1 VRPTQPAAA
10 AGKPFDLQTPLFLG
24 APQPHRDA
32 TPPKSPASK
41 SAARPSPA
49 ASAYVLREVYDG
61 AAVIE
66 SSAGRRKVGVGETV
80 PGIGKIQAIE
90 MRNRRWV
97 VVTSSGVIA
106 PEE

>member
-1 VRPTQPAAA
+1 M
-10 AGKPFDLQTPLFLG
+10 
-24 APQPHRDA
+24 
-32 TPPKSPASK
+32 
-41 SAARPSPA
+41 
-49 ASAYVLREVYDG
+49 LREVYDG

-97 VVTSSGVIA
+97 VVTSSGVIPA
-106 PEE
+106 RGP